1 MFGVPPFGTPN
12 RAELF
17 GLDISQESWRIC
29 NNLCVYDLDL
39 LAVPF
44 QVLLPQSLSL
54 SSVAYRLS
62 ALVCIDTSRVYV
74 SGDYS

>member
-12 RAELF
+12 RAEVF
-17 GLDISQESWRIC
+17 GLDMSKESWRIC
-29 NNLCVYDLDL
+29 TAFCVYDLNL
-39 LAVPF
+39 LVVPL
-44 QVLLPQSLSL
+44 QILRPHTLSL
-54 SSVAYRLS
+54 SSVEYRFD